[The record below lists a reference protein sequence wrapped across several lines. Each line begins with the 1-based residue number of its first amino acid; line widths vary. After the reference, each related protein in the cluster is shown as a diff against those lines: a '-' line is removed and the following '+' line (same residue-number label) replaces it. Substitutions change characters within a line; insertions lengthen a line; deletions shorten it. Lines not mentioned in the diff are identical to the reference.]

1 MPRQRS
7 DSFCLD
13 ERTLSHKRQ
22 RWKVRVLNT
31 LSPGHIF
38 RIVTQEPSLPR
49 DHYRVWYTLYSLRR
63 VKEHTRATPWHSMTQ
78 QSHLHSAIAHMKLLE
93 QLSPHDHRQDMIIQR
108 IWKHWAEWKK
118 NRHTR

>member
-1 MPRQRS
+1 
-7 DSFCLD
+7 
-13 ERTLSHKRQ
+13 
-22 RWKVRVLNT
+22 
-31 LSPGHIF
+31 
-38 RIVTQEPSLPR
+38 
-49 DHYRVWYTLYSLRR
+49 
-63 VKEHTRATPWHSMTQ
+63 MTQ